1 MSRTPKPEKIFLH
14 IDFRSSE
21 SNDIL
26 NTIEIFGLP
35 GEKLNNGQCVVI
47 EKVQRFF
54 DDLIVR
60 KIFRESRRISDC
72 KFQYIKIWLYDTNIS
87 DSERGYAVPKIDK
100 GDLEIRSNVLSS
112 KLERIYVLDNELTG
126 REYDQWKKTATELFT
141 MLFMQ
146 FIAAP
151 ELPSILADN
160 PVAKFVEKMADSVD
174 NYAKLKQTLFFNALI
189 IQVD

>member
-1 MSRTPKPEKIFLH
+1 MSSTPKDEKIFLH

-21 SNDIL
+21 SNGIL

-35 GEKLNNGQCVVI
+35 GEKLNNGQCVVS
-47 EKVQRFF
+47 EKVKGFF

-60 KIFRESRRISDC
+60 KIFRQSRRIPACDVKS
-72 KFQYIKIWLYDTNIS
+72 IKIWLCDTS
-87 DSERGYAVPKIDK
+87 MTDAERGYAVPKIDK

-112 KLERIYVLDNELTG
+112 NLERIYVLDNELTG
-126 REYDQWKKTATELFT
+126 REYDQWKKMAENLFSP
-141 MLFMQ
+141 LFMQ

-151 ELPSILADN
+151 ELPAILADN
-160 PVAKFVEKMADSVD
+160 PFAKFVEKMTESVD
-174 NYAKLKQTLFFNALI
+174 NYGKMRQNLFFNALI

>member
-1 MSRTPKPEKIFLH
+1 M
-14 IDFRSSE
+14 
-21 SNDIL
+21 
-26 NTIEIFGLP
+26 GLP
-35 GEKLNNGQCVVI
+35 GQKLKNRECVVS
-47 EKVQRFF
+47 EKAQRFF

-87 DSERGYAVPKIDK
+87 DAERGYAVPKIDK

-160 PVAKFVEKMADSVD
+160 PLAKFVEKMTDSVD
-174 NYAKLKQTLFFNALI
+174 NYGKMRQKLFFNALI

>member
-21 SNDIL
+21 SNGIL

-35 GEKLNNGQCVVI
+35 GEKLNNGQCVVS

-60 KIFRESRRISDC
+60 KIFRQSRRIPDC
-72 KFQYIKIWLYDTNIS
+72 NFEYIKIWLYDTELG
-87 DSERGYAVPKIDK
+87 DAERGYAVPKIDK
-100 GDLEIRSNVLSS
+100 SDLEIRSNVFYS
-112 KLERIYVLDNELTG
+112 KLERIYVLDNKLQG
-126 REYDQWKKTATELFT
+126 REYELWNKIAENLFSP
-141 MLFMQ
+141 LFME
-146 FIAAP
+146 FIAPP
-151 ELPSILADN
+151 ELPTILADN
-160 PVAKFVEKMADSVD
+160 PFAKFVEKMTDSVE
-174 NYAKLKQTLFFNALI
+174 NYGKMKQNLFFNVLI

>member
-1 MSRTPKPEKIFLH
+1 MRNPNNAERVFLE
-14 IDFRSSE
+14 IGFRSPEGEGSLR
-21 SNDIL
+21 S
-26 NTIEIFGLP
+26 IELLGLP
-35 GEKLNNGQCVVI
+35 GQKLKNGECVVS

-174 NYAKLKQTLFFNALI
+174 NYARMKQNLFFNALI